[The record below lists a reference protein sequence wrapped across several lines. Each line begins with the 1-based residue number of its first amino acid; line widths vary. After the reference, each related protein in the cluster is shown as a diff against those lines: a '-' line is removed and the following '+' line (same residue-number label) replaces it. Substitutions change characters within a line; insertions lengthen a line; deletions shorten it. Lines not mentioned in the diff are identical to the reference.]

1 MCTLKE
7 KKFLMAS
14 HACFCHTHNSFLHDD
29 FDCHHSFL
37 HVNFSLVKRVFF
49 FFKKKKKMGYLISP
63 PIRRQSV
70 WTHACFTLLEVLCIK
85 FLPLSNINMNN

>member
-1 MCTLKE
+1 MLAFATPIIHFYMMILTVIIHFYMLISVWSKG
-7 KKFLMAS
+7 
-14 HACFCHTHNSFLHDD
+14 
-29 FDCHHSFL
+29 
-37 HVNFSLVKRVFF
+37 FF
-49 FFKKKKKMGYLISP
+49 FFQEKKKMGYLISP